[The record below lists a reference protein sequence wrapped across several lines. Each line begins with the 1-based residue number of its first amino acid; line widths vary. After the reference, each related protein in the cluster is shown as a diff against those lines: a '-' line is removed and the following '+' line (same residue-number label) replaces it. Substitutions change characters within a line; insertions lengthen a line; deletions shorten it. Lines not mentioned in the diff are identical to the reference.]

1 MLIAFASL
9 RAVARSYGS
18 RLRRMSDDAPVGPRD
33 EGVAA
38 ALARLRNH
46 VESSAFHSW
55 AGLRLVRVE
64 VGDVEV
70 ALPLEPHHLNPG
82 GILHGGLIATL
93 ADTAIGLAVRSAL
106 PEDRTH
112 VTAQLDVHFLE
123 RVDHGTVRA
132 RGTAVRV
139 GGRMAYG
146 EGDVRNEEGRLLAR
160 ASGTFIV
167 LPVHR

>member
-1 MLIAFASL
+1 MSEPPA
-9 RAVARSYGS
+9 GS
-18 RLRRMSDDAPVGPRD
+18 PHD
-33 EGVAA
+33 EDVAA
-38 ALARLRNH
+38 ALARLRHH
-46 VESSAFHSW
+46 VESSEFHAW
-55 AGLRLVRVE
+55 AGLDLVSVQ
-64 VGDVEV
+64 VGEVEV
-70 ALPLEPHHLNPG
+70 ALPLKPHHLNPG

-106 PEDRTH
+106 PADRTH

-132 RGTAVRV
+132 TGKAVRV

-146 EGDVRNEEGRLLAR
+146 EGDVRDEDGRLLAR

-167 LPVHR
+167 LPERRRL

>member
-1 MLIAFASL
+1 MADRPAAS
-9 RAVARSYGS
+9 
-18 RLRRMSDDAPVGPRD
+18 PRD
-33 EGVAA
+33 EDVDA
-38 ALARLRNH
+38 ALARLRQH
-46 VESSAFHSW
+46 VEASAFHAW
-55 AGLRLVRVE
+55 AGLELVSVE
-64 VGDVEV
+64 VGTVEV
-70 ALPLEPHHLNPG
+70 ALALQAEHLNPG

-106 PEDRTH
+106 PADRTH

-132 RGTAVRV
+132 TGRAVRV

-146 EGDVRNEEGRLLAR
+146 EGDLRDDAGRLVAR

-167 LPVHR
+167 LPG